1 MNQFHGDRGAA
12 RAPRA
17 RARVPETSPSVG
29 YDDFVWTPQLDPPL
43 SVVAQEVEEIA
54 RTGGPAARRALNGA
68 VGEDVPPRVMR
79 IESKLIVRRS
89 SLRRG
94 PDA

>member
-1 MNQFHGDRGAA
+1 
-12 RAPRA
+12 
-17 RARVPETSPSVG
+17 VPEDVAVVR

-54 RTGGPAARRALNGA
+54 RTAARLLVERLNGA